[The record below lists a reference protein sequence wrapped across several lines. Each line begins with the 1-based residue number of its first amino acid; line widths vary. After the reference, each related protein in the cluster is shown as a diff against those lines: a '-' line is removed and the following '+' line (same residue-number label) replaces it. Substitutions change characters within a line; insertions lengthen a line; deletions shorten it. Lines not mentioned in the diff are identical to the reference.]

1 MQVPGDQSLPGNNN
15 VLWDLPGT
23 LDLLLIFSV
32 VEPCC
37 IKWVIVILQFDF

>member
-1 MQVPGDQSLPGNNN
+1 MQVPGDQSSPGNNN

-23 LDLLLIFSV
+23 LDLLLFSV

-37 IKWVIVILQFDF
+37 IKWVIVILLFDF